1 MRGEKVILELDRYE
15 EGAIIKALNDMR
27 NREIAEQKL
36 TGVAD
41 ELLLKIIRAKTR
53 KARVRDEAR

>member
-1 MRGEKVILELDRYE
+1 MREEKVILELDRYE

-27 NREIAEQKL
+27 NRGIAEQKP
-36 TGVAD
+36 TDVAD
-41 ELLLKIIRAKTR
+41 ELLLKIIRAPTR